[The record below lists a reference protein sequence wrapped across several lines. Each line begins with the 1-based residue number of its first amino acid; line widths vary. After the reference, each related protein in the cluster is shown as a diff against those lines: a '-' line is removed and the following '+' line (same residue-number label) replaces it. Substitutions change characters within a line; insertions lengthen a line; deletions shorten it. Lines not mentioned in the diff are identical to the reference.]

1 VHYHLIFL
9 VLKNPLTTRNS
20 IHITHQGTKM
30 PLSRKE
36 IKNRAYTFAKEWQ
49 GETRENAE
57 AKPFWEDF
65 FQVFGIT
72 RKRVAS
78 FEEPV
83 KKLGTKT
90 GFIDLLWKG
99 KLLVEHKSHGKNLD
113 KAYKQGL
120 DYFVG
125 LKEEELPRYV
135 MVSDFEQ
142 FKLYDLESGTQHN
155 FTLDQLPDYV
165 HLFDFIA
172 GYEDISSTIEE
183 IDLNYKAAELLG
195 SLHDTLLDSGYDGHK
210 LEILL
215 VRILFCLFAE
225 DTGIFTRHQFI
236 NYLLNYTKEDGS
248 DTEMHLAKMFQ
259 VLDTPENQRNKNLSE
274 DLDAFP
280 YVNGHLFAERIDMP
294 SFDVTLRDELIEC
307 AYFDWAA
314 ISPAIFGSLFQSVMN
329 KESRRKLGAHYTS
342 ERDILRLIKP
352 LFLDELQAEL
362 QRVARLKSKRPQQLG
377 NLQQRISNLQFLD
390 PACGCGNFLIIT
402 YRELRRLELAI
413 LEEQQKDKGN
423 SGSLLAIEP
432 LIRLECF
439 HGIEIEEWPAR
450 IAEVA
455 MWLTQH
461 QMNREFAKRFGHEPD
476 LLPLKSAV
484 HIAHG
489 NALQLD
495 WTDVVKPEQLDYII
509 GNPPFVGK
517 KEQSKEQ
524 KADLLPLLKPI
535 KRSGVLDYV
544 TGWYIKAVEYIQ
556 KKPSIQSAFVSTN
569 SICQGEQAS
578 VLWEY
583 LFKQGLNINF
593 AHRTFAWESE
603 AKGKA
608 AVHVVIV
615 GFSINNKSIKK
626 LFLYESIKSP
636 PNELTVNHINH
647 YLVDAENIFIEKRTK
662 PISQAPIINKGSEAT
677 DFGFLIMNSH
687 EKNELLSKHVEA
699 EKWIKPFIGGAEL
712 LKNVERYCLWLVGAE
727 PNEIRK
733 IPEIMERIE
742 KTRIAR
748 LNSDKI
754 RTREWAK
761 YPSLFS
767 ENRQPNKNY
776 LAIPKVS
783 SERREYLPIGFIKE
797 NWIANGSLLVLP
809 NATKY
814 HFGILQSSI
823 HNVWMRTVAGRM
835 KSDYQYSA
843 SIVYNNYPWPE
854 VDTQKKQAI
863 EKAAQ
868 AVLDARSAYPDS
880 TLADLYDPLTMP
892 ANLRKAHNTLDK
904 LVEKAYH
911 KSAFKDD
918 AERIKFLFERYQ
930 TLIEAAQ

>member
-1 VHYHLIFL
+1 
-9 VLKNPLTTRNS
+9 
-20 IHITHQGTKM
+20 M

-36 IKNRAYTFAKEWQ
+36 IKNRAYAFAKEWK
-49 GETRENAE
+49 GETKENAE
-57 AKPFWEDF
+57 AKPFWEAF

-99 KLLVEHKSHGKNLD
+99 KLLVEHKSHGKSLD

-142 FKLYDLESGTQHN
+142 FRLYDLESGTRHN

-172 GYEDISSTIEE
+172 GYEDVSSTIEE
-183 IDLNYKAAELLG
+183 IDLNFKAAELLG
-195 SLHDTLLDSGYDGHK
+195 SLHDALLDSGYDGHK

-236 NYLLNYTKEDGS
+236 TYLINYTKEDGS

-352 LFLDELQAEL
+352 LFLDELHEEL
-362 QRVARLKSKRPQQLG
+362 QRISKLKTKRPQQLG
-377 NLQQRISNLQFLD
+377 ALQQRISSLQFLD

-413 LEEQQKDKGN
+413 LEEQQKDKG
-423 SGSLLAIEP
+423 SGSLFEIEP
-432 LIRLECF
+432 LIRLDCF

-484 HIAHG
+484 HIAHS

-495 WTDVVKPEQLDYII
+495 WADV
-509 GNPPFVGK
+509 
-517 KEQSKEQ
+517 
-524 KADLLPLLKPI
+524 
-535 KRSGVLDYV
+535 
-544 TGWYIKAVEYIQ
+544 
-556 KKPSIQSAFVSTN
+556 
-569 SICQGEQAS
+569 
-578 VLWEY
+578 
-583 LFKQGLNINF
+583 
-593 AHRTFAWESE
+593 
-603 AKGKA
+603 
-608 AVHVVIV
+608 
-615 GFSINNKSIKK
+615 
-626 LFLYESIKSP
+626 
-636 PNELTVNHINH
+636 
-647 YLVDAENIFIEKRTK
+647 
-662 PISQAPIINKGSEAT
+662 
-677 DFGFLIMNSH
+677 
-687 EKNELLSKHVEA
+687 
-699 EKWIKPFIGGAEL
+699 
-712 LKNVERYCLWLVGAE
+712 
-727 PNEIRK
+727 
-733 IPEIMERIE
+733 
-742 KTRIAR
+742 
-748 LNSDKI
+748 
-754 RTREWAK
+754 
-761 YPSLFS
+761 
-767 ENRQPNKNY
+767 
-776 LAIPKVS
+776 
-783 SERREYLPIGFIKE
+783 
-797 NWIANGSLLVLP
+797 
-809 NATKY
+809 
-814 HFGILQSSI
+814 
-823 HNVWMRTVAGRM
+823 
-835 KSDYQYSA
+835 
-843 SIVYNNYPWPE
+843 
-854 VDTQKKQAI
+854 
-863 EKAAQ
+863 
-868 AVLDARSAYPDS
+868 
-880 TLADLYDPLTMP
+880 
-892 ANLRKAHNTLDK
+892 
-904 LVEKAYH
+904 
-911 KSAFKDD
+911 
-918 AERIKFLFERYQ
+918 
-930 TLIEAAQ
+930 